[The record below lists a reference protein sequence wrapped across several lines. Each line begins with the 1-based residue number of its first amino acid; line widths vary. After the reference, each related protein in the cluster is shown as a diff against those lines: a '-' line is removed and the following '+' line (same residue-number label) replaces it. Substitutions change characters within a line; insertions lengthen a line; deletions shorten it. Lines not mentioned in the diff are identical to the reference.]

1 MYRLIIV
8 DDEVSIREGLAS
20 FDWLSLGFQVSATL
34 TNGQEALDY
43 VLTHPVDVALCDIR
57 MDVMD
62 GLEFSE
68 EIKRRALALKIV
80 LLTGFKDM
88 DYISRAMHSG
98 CYDYLLKPTKFSR
111 LIAVFT
117 DLKRILDEEWRERTA
132 RDAVY
137 SESCDNDV
145 IGYAK
150 AFISSHLDTAS
161 LDSLSE
167 YLGLSSV
174 YVSRLFKAKAGMS
187 FAEYYQT
194 ARHERAL
201 ELLRIPENSIGQIA
215 QMLGY
220 SNATNFARAFKLIS
234 GESPT
239 DYRTHLMLKNDSL
252 C

>member
-20 FDWLSLGFQVSATL
+20 FDWLSLGFEVATTL

-43 VLTHPVDVALCDIR
+43 ILTHPVDAALCDVR
-57 MDVMD
+57 MEVMD
-62 GLEFSE
+62 GLKFADEVK
-68 EIKRRALALKIV
+68 KRNLAVKIV

-117 DLKRILDEEWRERTA
+117 ALKAILDTEWKARTA
-132 RDAVY
+132 SAAVY
-137 SESCDNDV
+137 TESSDNDV

-150 AFISSHLDTAS
+150 AFIASHLDTAS
-161 LDSLSE
+161 LDSLSA
-167 YLGLSSV
+167 YLGLSPV
-174 YVSRLFKAKAGMS
+174 YVSRLFKTRAGMS
-187 FAEYYQT
+187 FAEYYQN
-194 ARHERAL
+194 ARLEKAR
-201 ELLRIPENSIGQIA
+201 ELLRVPENSIGRIA
-215 QMLGY
+215 QLLGY
-220 SNATNFARAFKLIS
+220 SNATNFARAFKLLS

-239 DYRTHLMLKNDSL
+239 DYRTHLMLKNDSM
-252 C
+252 